1 MFEFVQ
7 ATADDIIS
15 IEPQGQQNSPEALS
29 MGHEMLR
36 AGLDLEGKAVAARE
50 DGKCIGAWG
59 LIPLWEGNSR
69 AWALFSERIL
79 AQYPGAMIRRV
90 KRDLDLYESSHPELN
105 RIEAT
110 VSADHVKGH
119 QFIKWLGFDEEG
131 LMRRYAADGSDAY
144 LYARVRYVL

>member
-1 MFEFVQ
+1 MFIFAQ
-7 ATADDIIS
+7 ATADDIQS
-15 IEPQGQQNSPEALS
+15 IVPQGAQNDPKAMSL
-29 MGHEMLR
+29 GYDMLN
-36 AGLDLEGKAVAARE
+36 AGLDLEGLAIAARE

-79 AQYPGAMIRRV
+79 SKYPGAMIRRL
-90 KRDLDLYESSHPELN
+90 KKDLDQYESAHPELN

-110 VSADHVKGH
+110 VSADHIKGH
-119 QFIKWLGFDEEG
+119 KFIQWLGFDEEG

-144 LYARVRYVL
+144 LYARIRYVL